1 MSRFNIDETNI
12 LRVIRNISE
21 ESLAEIALQ
30 LAEHYPEMFVQFY
43 NGTYNTVKIQL
54 PSWDDPIYI
63 KPAQMEKIKSY
74 GEGFKVTC
82 IKWLREEFGIGLKE
96 AKDLSEELVH
106 LGYVKHRNWVPVGCY
121 DPDFIERQQEEFRT
135 PGISLGD
142 ILKEQLN
149 KY

>member
-1 MSRFNIDETNI
+1 MNFMIDDTNI

-30 LAEHYPEMFVQFY
+30 LAEHHPEIFVQFY
-43 NGTYNTVKIQL
+43 NGNYNTVKIQL
-54 PSWDDPIYI
+54 PSWNDPIYI

-74 GEGFKVTC
+74 GEGYKVTC

-106 LGYVKHRNWVPVGCY
+106 LGYLKHKNWVPGY
-121 DPDFIERQQEEFRT
+121 TSDFIERQQEEFRQ